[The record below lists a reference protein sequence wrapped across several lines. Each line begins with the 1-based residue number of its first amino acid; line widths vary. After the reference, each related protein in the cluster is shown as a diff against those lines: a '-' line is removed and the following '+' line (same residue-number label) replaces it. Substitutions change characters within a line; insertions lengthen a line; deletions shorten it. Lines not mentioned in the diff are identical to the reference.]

1 MKENKRQN
9 TSEKG
14 NQQTTS
20 EDKAK
25 SKVQEYIEV
34 IIIAILIAVVVRTF
48 VVQAYKIPSQSMV
61 PTLLVGDHLLV
72 CKFLYGVKI
81 PVLRRTIIP
90 VVGPKRGDIVVFEY
104 PMDRSKDYIKRVI
117 GVEGDKIEIKN
128 KQLFINDRLYP
139 DDHAVHSDPNFY
151 PAVVQPRDN
160 YGPVVV
166 PEGALFVMGDNRDAS
181 YDSRYWGFLDRS
193 DITGTPW
200 LIFYSKGIEYNK
212 LFDTPHTRWDRIFRL
227 AR

>member
-1 MKENKRQN
+1 MKENERQN
-9 TSEKG
+9 IKENSSPK
-14 NQQTTS
+14 TTTG
-20 EDKAK
+20 DKTK
-25 SKVQEYIEV
+25 PRVQEYIEV
-34 IIIAILIAVVVRTF
+34 IIIAILIAVVIRAF

-90 VVGPKRGDIVVFEY
+90 VGQPKRGDIVVFQY

-166 PEGALFVMGDNRDAS
+166 PERALFVMGDNRDAS
-181 YDSRYWGFLDRS
+181 YDSRYWGFVEQKDLEGKALIIYWSWNSENAKNLLEKVRW
-193 DITGTPW
+193 TRLGT
-200 LIFYSKGIEYNK
+200 II
-212 LFDTPHTRWDRIFRL
+212 R
-227 AR
+227 

>member
-1 MKENKRQN
+1 M
-9 TSEKG
+9 
-14 NQQTTS
+14 
-20 EDKAK
+20 
-25 SKVQEYIEV
+25 EV
-34 IIIAILIAVVVRTF
+34 IIIAILIAVVIRAF

-90 VVGPKRGDIVVFEY
+90 VGQPKRGDIVVFQY

-181 YDSRYWGFLDRS
+181 YDSRYWGFVEQKDLEGKALVIYWSWNSENAKNLLEKVRW
-193 DITGTPW
+193 TRLGT
-200 LIFYSKGIEYNK
+200 II
-212 LFDTPHTRWDRIFRL
+212 R
-227 AR
+227 

>member
-1 MKENKRQN
+1 MKENERQN
-9 TSEKG
+9 TKENSSPK
-14 NQQTTS
+14 TTTG
-20 EDKAK
+20 DKTK
-25 SKVQEYIEV
+25 PRVQEYIEV
-34 IIIAILIAVVVRTF
+34 IIIAILIAVVIRAF

-90 VVGPKRGDIVVFEY
+90 VGQPKRGDIVVFQY

-181 YDSRYWGFLDRS
+181 YDSRYWGFVEQKDLEGKALVIYWSWNSENAKNLLEKVRW
-193 DITGTPW
+193 TRLGT
-200 LIFYSKGIEYNK
+200 II
-212 LFDTPHTRWDRIFRL
+212 R
-227 AR
+227 

>member
-1 MKENKRQN
+1 MKENERQN
-9 TSEKG
+9 TKENSSPK
-14 NQQTTS
+14 TTTG
-20 EDKAK
+20 DKTK
-25 SKVQEYIEV
+25 PRVQEYIEV
-34 IIIAILIAVVVRTF
+34 IIIAILIAVVIRAF

-90 VVGPKRGDIVVFEY
+90 VGQPKRGDIVVFQY

-181 YDSRYWGFLDRS
+181 YDSRYWGFVEQKDLEGKALVIYWS
-193 DITGTPW
+193 W
-200 LIFYSKGIEYNK
+200 NSENAKNLLEKV
-212 LFDTPHTRWDRIFRL
+212 RWSRL
-227 AR
+227 GNILR

>member
-14 NQQTTS
+14 NQQTTP

-128 KQLFINDRLYP
+128 KNLFINDSLCQESYT
-139 DDHAVHSDPNFY
+139 VHSDPSFY

-166 PEGALFVMGDNRDAS
+166 PKGSLFVMGDNRDAS
-181 YDSRYWGFLDRS
+181 YDSRYWGFVEMKDLE
-193 DITGTPW
+193 G
-200 LIFYSKGIEYNK
+200 KA
-212 LFDTPHTRWDRIFRL
+212 LFIYWSWNSENAKSLLEKVRWSRL
-227 AR
+227 GNILR

>member
-1 MKENKRQN
+1 MKENERQN
-9 TSEKG
+9 IKENSSPK
-14 NQQTTS
+14 TTTG
-20 EDKAK
+20 DKTK
-25 SKVQEYIEV
+25 PRVQEYIEV
-34 IIIAILIAVVVRTF
+34 IIIAILIAVVIRAF

-90 VVGPKRGDIVVFEY
+90 VGQPKRGDIVVFEY

-181 YDSRYWGFLDRS
+181 YDSRYWGFVEQKDLEGKALVIYWSWNSENAKNLLEKVRW
-193 DITGTPW
+193 TRLGT
-200 LIFYSKGIEYNK
+200 II
-212 LFDTPHTRWDRIFRL
+212 R
-227 AR
+227 

>member
-1 MKENKRQN
+1 MKENERQN
-9 TSEKG
+9 IKENSSPK
-14 NQQTTS
+14 TTTG
-20 EDKAK
+20 DKTK
-25 SKVQEYIEV
+25 PRVQEYIEV
-34 IIIAILIAVVVRTF
+34 IIIAILIAVVIRAF

-90 VVGPKRGDIVVFEY
+90 VGQPKRGDIVVFQY

-181 YDSRYWGFLDRS
+181 YDSRYWGFVEQKDLEGKALVIYWSWNSENAKNLLEKVRW
-193 DITGTPW
+193 TRLGT
-200 LIFYSKGIEYNK
+200 II
-212 LFDTPHTRWDRIFRL
+212 R
-227 AR
+227 

>member
-14 NQQTTS
+14 NQQTTP

-81 PVLRRTIIP
+81 PVLRRIIIP
-90 VVGPKRGDIVVFEY
+90 VAQPKRGDIVVFEY

-128 KQLFINDRLYP
+128 KNLFINDRLCRDAY
-139 DDHAVHSDPNFY
+139 AVHTDPHFY

-166 PEGALFVMGDNRDAS
+166 PKGSLFVMGDNRDAS
-181 YDSRYWGFLDRS
+181 YDSRYWGFVEMKDLE
-193 DITGTPW
+193 G
-200 LIFYSKGIEYNK
+200 KA
-212 LFDTPHTRWDRIFRL
+212 LFIYWSWNSENAKSLLEKVRWSRL
-227 AR
+227 GNILR

>member
-1 MKENKRQN
+1 MKENERQN
-9 TSEKG
+9 TKENSSPK
-14 NQQTTS
+14 TTTG
-20 EDKAK
+20 DKTK
-25 SKVQEYIEV
+25 PRVQEYIEV
-34 IIIAILIAVVVRTF
+34 IIIAILIAVVIRAF

-90 VVGPKRGDIVVFEY
+90 VGQPKRGDIVVFQY

-181 YDSRYWGFLDRS
+181 YDSRYWGFVEQKDLEGKALIIYWSWNSENAKNLLEKVRW
-193 DITGTPW
+193 TRLGT
-200 LIFYSKGIEYNK
+200 II
-212 LFDTPHTRWDRIFRL
+212 R
-227 AR
+227 

>member
-1 MKENKRQN
+1 MKENERQN
-9 TSEKG
+9 TKENSSPK
-14 NQQTTS
+14 TTTG
-20 EDKAK
+20 DKTK
-25 SKVQEYIEV
+25 PRVQEYIEV
-34 IIIAILIAVVVRTF
+34 IIIAILIAVVIRAF

-90 VVGPKRGDIVVFEY
+90 VGQPKRGDIVVFQY

-181 YDSRYWGFLDRS
+181 YDSRYWGFVEQKDLEGKALVIYWS
-193 DITGTPW
+193 W
-200 LIFYSKGIEYNK
+200 NSENAKSLLEKV
-212 LFDTPHTRWDRIFRL
+212 RWSRL
-227 AR
+227 GNILR

>member
-1 MKENKRQN
+1 MKENERQN
-9 TSEKG
+9 TKENSSPK
-14 NQQTTS
+14 TTTG
-20 EDKAK
+20 DKTK
-25 SKVQEYIEV
+25 PRVQEYIEV
-34 IIIAILIAVVVRTF
+34 IIIAILIAVVIRAF

-90 VVGPKRGDIVVFEY
+90 VGQPKRGDIVVFQY

-117 GVEGDKIEIKN
+117 GMEGDKIEIKN

-181 YDSRYWGFLDRS
+181 YDSRYWGFVEQKDLEGKALVIYWSWNSENAKNLLEKVRW
-193 DITGTPW
+193 TRLGT
-200 LIFYSKGIEYNK
+200 II
-212 LFDTPHTRWDRIFRL
+212 R
-227 AR
+227 

>member
-1 MKENKRQN
+1 MKENERQN
-9 TSEKG
+9 IKENSSPK
-14 NQQTTS
+14 TTTG
-20 EDKAK
+20 DKTK
-25 SKVQEYIEV
+25 PRVQEYIEV
-34 IIIAILIAVVVRTF
+34 IIIAILIAVVIRAF

-90 VVGPKRGDIVVFEY
+90 VGQPKRGDIVVFQY

-117 GVEGDKIEIKN
+117 GMEGDKIEIKN
-128 KQLFINDRLYP
+128 KHLFINDRLYP

-181 YDSRYWGFLDRS
+181 YDSRYWGFVEQKDLEGKALVIYWSWNSENAKNLLEKVRW
-193 DITGTPW
+193 TRLGT
-200 LIFYSKGIEYNK
+200 II
-212 LFDTPHTRWDRIFRL
+212 R
-227 AR
+227 